1 MSFDI
6 AILSLEKRVSNSE
19 ASEIYAEILQGN
31 FSNVAKN
38 TAIEDL
44 YRDLTA
50 KHPEIDDIP
59 DDKVD
64 DIDFCPW
71 SCEFDR
77 SAGHI
82 IISSVWPKSDYVYEL
97 VQSLAVK
104 HELALFNPQAEVVVY
119 PDGSDGS
126 DGEEVKKKIWW
137 KCW

>member
-19 ASEIYAEILQGN
+19 ASEIYAELLEGN
-31 FSNVAKN
+31 YSNVVENA
-38 TAIEDL
+38 AIEDL
-44 YRDLTA
+44 YRELTA
-50 KHPEIDDIP
+50 MHPEIDGIP
-59 DDKVD
+59 DEKID

-71 SCEFDR
+71 SCEFDK
-77 SAGHI
+77 SAAHI

-104 HELALFNPQAEVVVY
+104 HRLALFSPHAEVVVC
-119 PDGSDGS
+119 PDGSEGV
-126 DGEEVKKKIWW
+126 EVKKKTWW

>member
-1 MSFDI
+1 TMSFDI

-44 YRDLTA
+44 YRELTA

-77 SAGHI
+77 SASHI

-119 PDGSDGS
+119 PDGSDG
-126 DGEEVKKKIWW
+126 EEVKKKIWW

>member
-31 FSNVAKN
+31 CSNVAKN

-82 IISSVWPKSDYVYEL
+82 IISSVWPKSDYVYEF

-119 PDGSDGS
+119 PDGSDG
-126 DGEEVKKKIWW
+126 EEVKKKIWW